1 MNFLA
6 HCLLGY
12 PEPALIAGGFL
23 GDFVKGPVPS
33 SLPNEL
39 ARGVRL
45 HRHLDSTSNRMPEM
59 RKSYVHFGPDLRRP
73 APVLL
78 DLIADHVLALQWR
91 RYGIGEL
98 TEFTTTCYEAIG
110 HYPLPKDAKLF
121 YDRMKETDLL
131 AGYAK
136 REVIERAMFYILK
149 RLRYD
154 RFEQQLHEIL
164 NIKFDDFCHDFHEY
178 FPLLAE
184 VAETFMAEEH

>member
-12 PEPALIAGGFL
+12 PERALIAGGFI

-33 SLPNEL
+33 SLPNAL

-91 RYGIGEL
+91 HYGIGEL
-98 TEFTTTCYEAIG
+98 TEFTMTCYQAIG
-110 HYPLPKDAKLF
+110 HYPLPHAAKLF

-131 AGYAK
+131 ARYAQP
-136 REVIERAMFYILK
+136 EVIERAMFYILK

-154 RFEQQLHEIL
+154 RFEQQLHGIL
-164 NIKFDDFCHDFHEY
+164 NMKIDDFCEDFHRY
-178 FPLLAE
+178 FPLLGE
-184 VAETFMAEEH
+184 VAQTFIAEEH

>member
-12 PEPALIAGGFL
+12 PETALIAGGFI

-33 SLPNEL
+33 SLPSDL

-59 RKSYVHFGPDLRRP
+59 RLSYVHFGPDLRRP

-78 DLIADHVLALQWR
+78 DLIADHVLAREWR

-98 TEFTTTCYEAIG
+98 TEFTATCYEAIG
-110 HYPLPKDAKLF
+110 RYPLPKNAQLF

-131 AGYAK
+131 AGYAES
-136 REVIERAMFYILK
+136 EVIERAMFYILK
-149 RLRYD
+149 RLRFD
-154 RFEQQLHEIL
+154 RFERQLHEIL
-164 NIKFDDFCHDFHEY
+164 DRKFDDFCHDFHQY
-178 FPLLAE
+178 FPLLGE
-184 VAETFMAEEH
+184 VAETFIAEEH

>member
-12 PEPALIAGGFL
+12 PETALIAGGFI

-33 SLPNEL
+33 SLPTEL

-45 HRHLDSTSNRMPEM
+45 HRHLDSSSNRMPEM
-59 RKSYVHFGPDLRRP
+59 RKSYIHFGPDLRRP

-78 DLIADHVLALQWR
+78 DLIADHVLALQWQ

-98 TEFTTTCYEAIG
+98 TDFTRTCYRAIG
-110 HYPLPKDAKLF
+110 NYPLSHDAGLF

-131 AGYAK
+131 ARYSE

-154 RFEQQLHEIL
+154 RFKEQLHEIL
-164 NIKFDDFCHDFHEY
+164 DTKLEHFCKDFHGY
-178 FPLLAE
+178 FPLLGE
-184 VAETFMAEEH
+184 VAQTFIAEEH

>member
-12 PEPALIAGGFL
+12 PETALIAGGFI

-33 SLPNEL
+33 SLPSDL

-59 RKSYVHFGPDLRRP
+59 RLSYVHFGPDLRRP

-78 DLIADHVLALQWR
+78 DLIADHVLAREWR

-98 TEFTTTCYEAIG
+98 TEFTATCYEAIG
-110 HYPLPKDAKLF
+110 RYPLPKNAQLF

-131 AGYAK
+131 AGYAES
-136 REVIERAMFYILK
+136 EVIERAMFYILK
-149 RLRYD
+149 RLRFD
-154 RFEQQLHEIL
+154 RFERQLHEIL
-164 NIKFDDFCHDFHEY
+164 DTKFDDFCHDFHEY
-178 FPLLAE
+178 FPLLGE
-184 VAETFMAEEH
+184 VAETFIAEEH